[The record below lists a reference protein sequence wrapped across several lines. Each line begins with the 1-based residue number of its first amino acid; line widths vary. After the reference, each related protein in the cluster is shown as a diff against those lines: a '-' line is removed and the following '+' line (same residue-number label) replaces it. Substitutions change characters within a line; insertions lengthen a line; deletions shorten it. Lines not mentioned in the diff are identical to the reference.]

1 MKYKVKISF
10 IGGISGSQ
18 GQIIEIKNNKIAKD
32 LLNVGYIEKIGAIQ
46 NENNISNFEGKN
58 QNIDNGDE

>member
-10 IGGISGSQ
+10 IGVISGSQ
-18 GQIIEIKNNKIAKD
+18 GQIIEIKNNKIPKD

-46 NENNISNFEGKN
+46 NENNISNSEGKN